1 MNLDRLQKGQSPTLL
16 DTEKGN
22 ELIDKVNALSSM
34 KVVRGGSDKF
44 DVSSSNSVLT
54 LQEMP
59 EGIGEE
65 IELWVCHNNEAK
77 KLTFYVKD
85 LVGTSS

>member
-1 MNLDRLQKGQSPTLL
+1 MNLDRLQKGKAPTLL
-16 DTEKGN
+16 NTEKGN

-34 KVVRGGSDKF
+34 KVVRGSSDKF

-65 IELWVCHNNEAK
+65 IELWVCVDNVPK